1 MDRSPTHKNISM
13 AGFVC
18 KGIEF
23 ENWCR
28 CINISK
34 ISKLGVLFYTRY
46 ANFVSFQG
54 RGVLLT
60 GIQYVYSPVA
70 VMFPCLLY
78 VSILGATIF
87 FSFPGGAYSLYYIVY
102 NI

>member
-34 ISKLGVLFYTRY
+34 ISKLGVLFYT
-46 ANFVSFQG
+46 NLGFQG
-54 RGVLLT
+54 EEGAFNWYSVRILARCGNVPMPSVRKHFGGDHILLLPRRG
-60 GIQYVYSPVA
+60 I
-70 VMFPCLLY
+70 
-78 VSILGATIF
+78 
-87 FSFPGGAYSLYYIVY
+87 
-102 NI
+102 